1 MGVDDRTGS
10 IEPGKDADIV
20 IHSGDPLRD
29 IGSHALYTII
39 DGKIVY
45 KA

>member
-1 MGVDDRTGS
+1 MCIRDRGS

-20 IHSGDPLRD
+20 IHSGNPLTD
-29 IGSHALYTII
+29 IASHALYTII